1 MAGVDYLIRALD
13 RADSADS
20 LTEVV
25 KALAKTRSVRAI
37 PHLIRVLS
45 FNNPGAAVAA
55 VDGLIAIGVEAVP
68 HLLQQLD
75 RHNYTARSWAIRALA
90 GIGDPRGLVT
100 LLGAATADFSV
111 SVRRASARGLGLMKW
126 YWFPPELREIAQA
139 EVLEALLFVLEQDEE
154 WVVRYSAVTGL
165 EAFLPSYPPATDR
178 VQACWQYLLH
188 HDPVPAVRARI
199 AYAQKNLLTPPPIT
213 PEPLTA
219 TIDWQEILARL
230 SERKRQERL
239 TPSDPGNYRQLAK
252 TIVCQDL

>member
-1 MAGVDYLIRALD
+1 MTDIDELIRALD

-20 LTEVV
+20 LTEAV
-25 KALAKTRSVRAI
+25 KALAQTRSVKAI
-37 PHLIRVLS
+37 PHLMQVLS

-55 VDGLIAIGVEAVP
+55 VDGLIQIGVEAVP
-68 HLLQQLD
+68 YLLSQLD
-75 RHNYTARSWAIRALA
+75 RHNYTARAWAIRALA

-100 LLGAATADFSV
+100 LLGASTADFSV
-111 SVRRASARGLGLMKW
+111 SVRRASARGLGLLKW
-126 YWFPPELREIAQA
+126 YWFPPQLREIAQL

-165 EAFLPSYPPATDR
+165 EAFLPHYPPATAR
-178 VQACWQYLLH
+178 VQACWQHLLL

-199 AYAQKNLLTPPPIT
+199 AYAQQNLLTPPAIQ

-219 TIDWQEILARL
+219 TIDWEEILARL
-230 SERKRQERL
+230 SARKRQERL
-239 TPSDPGNYRQLAK
+239 RPSDPANYRQLAK